1 MVSKNTVQLCNSL
14 FILPSYKNEYYYSL
28 LPQDKVAKA
37 EEIIK
42 SKNTGKVLFV
52 GDGINDAPVLAL
64 SDIGVSMGQ
73 IGSDSAIE
81 ASDVVILNDNLD
93 ALPNMLNISY
103 KTRRI
108 VIENIIF
115 IITVKILILLLCAIS
130 NLPALEGFKIPMWVA
145 IFGDVGVCVI
155 AILNSMRALRVKK
168 QASKSG

>member
-1 MVSKNTVQLCNSL
+1 
-14 FILPSYKNEYYYSL
+14 
-28 LPQDKVAKA
+28 
-37 EEIIK
+37 
-42 SKNTGKVLFV
+42 
-52 GDGINDAPVLAL
+52 
-64 SDIGVSMGQ
+64 MGQ

-168 QASKSG
+168 